1 MSYLADNPQ
10 VIVNGFRHAG
20 IYRALGLLDESVE
33 LSDYNEINVE
43 SDYDESDVEDSDY
56 SSSSDD
62 LASSDEAN
70 GDSPHLFVED
80 VFTDSD

>member
-1 MSYLADNPQ
+1 MLQVYEHLADNPQ

-56 SSSSDD
+56 SSSSD
-62 LASSDEAN
+62 EAN